1 LPCGAPLFLPFLLPF
16 SPFRFFSSSLSS
28 SLFLP
33 FLLSSSLPP
42 LPFLPFLLFS
52 SLSFSLSPSHSLSSL
67 SPSLSFPSFFSPPS
81 SPSFFLSSLLSP
93 PFSLSLS
100 FPLFI
105 SPPLFLPSFGILIW
119 KYQIGPKLDLCI
131 RQLSQ
136 ILPNSTLIRYRDHG
150 RAGAVLARLRTA
162 FRLLGRHRIPA
173 HRRSHVAQHG
183 KSRSGLRRN
192 CKIRRPSSGAIPPDR
207 NRFRVYVSFGCPA
220 VTLPSDGSC
229 TATPSVCRNTRS
241 GLRALL
247 PAPRLTS
254 LFCSILILSV
264 ELFESARPYLRDIL
278 SWTLDPSCWAVEE
291 KIRNFSTEISKL
303 DQN

>member
-1 LPCGAPLFLPFLLPF
+1 MAGRERSWRDCA
-16 SPFRFFSSSLSS
+16 
-28 SLFLP
+28 
-33 FLLSSSLPP
+33 
-42 LPFLPFLLFS
+42 
-52 SLSFSLSPSHSLSSL
+52 
-67 SPSLSFPSFFSPPS
+67 
-81 SPSFFLSSLLSP
+81 
-93 PFSLSLS
+93 
-100 FPLFI
+100 
-105 SPPLFLPSFGILIW
+105 LPSG
-119 KYQIGPKLDLCI
+119 C
-131 RQLSQ
+131 S
-136 ILPNSTLIRYRDHG
+136 
-150 RAGAVLARLRTA
+150 GATA
-162 FRLLGRHRIPA
+162 FRLTGAVTWLLLP
-173 HRRSHVAQHG
+173 QHG